1 MLDLRSLVPWAGR
14 HAAPVARDADP
25 VTAMRRDME
34 RLFEETFGRMT
45 AGTATT
51 MVVPRMDVQ
60 ETPTHLM
67 VTMEL
72 PGVAENDVTIEVAG
86 DLLTIKGEK
95 KEEHETSDEGRHLVE
110 RSYGGFA
117 RTVRLPYVTK
127 AAEAEATFD
136 KGVLTIR
143 LPKPAEAQAEP
154 TRIAIKAAAPSQA
167 TEPVAPMSA
176 DAVAQDAPE
185 KAA

>member
-14 HAAPVARDADP
+14 HTAPAVRDADP
-25 VTAMRRDME
+25 FTAMRRDME
-34 RLFEETFGRMT
+34 RLFDETLGRMT
-45 AGTATT
+45 AGTAA
-51 MVVPRMDVQ
+51 MVMPRMDVQ
-60 ETPTHLM
+60 ETAAHLT
-67 VTMEL
+67 VTVEL
-72 PGVAENDVTIEVAG
+72 PGVAENDVTIELAG

-117 RTVRLPYVTK
+117 RTVRLPYVIK

-143 LPKPAEAQAEP
+143 LPKPAAAQAEP
-154 TRIAIKAAAPSQA
+154 TRIAIRAAEPETPVTTEAAAP
-167 TEPVAPMSA
+167 E
-176 DAVAQDAPE
+176 APE
-185 KAA
+185 KVA